1 MLTPV
6 DIRTTFRTI
15 GSIVRWFSLTLIV
28 PVAVA
33 LIYGDPTAPFWWTLL
48 IGVVAGA
55 ALERLGPARD
65 IGLREGF
72 LVVGL
77 GWLAVALVGGL
88 PYVFEGGDIKSPIDA
103 YFESM
108 SGFTTTGSSVMAD
121 ISSHDHAILFW
132 RSMTQW
138 LGGMGIIVLALA
150 VLPRLSGGGRA
161 LMERESPGPDF
172 DKLVPRIRDTAAR
185 LWGLYVGMTAI
196 GIAAFWLSGVTGLE
210 PRMGLYSS
218 VCHSFAALATGGFS
232 PEPRSFEAF
241 GPTAQWIA
249 IALWPSAGDQLRPW

>member
-28 PVAVA
+28 PVGVA
-33 LIYGDPTAPFWWTLL
+33 LIYGDPTAPFWWTML
-48 IGVVAGA
+48 IGFVAGF
-55 ALERLGPARD
+55 ALERPGPARD

-108 SGFTTTGSSVMAD
+108 SGFTTTGSSVMAEHREPRPRD
-121 ISSHDHAILFW
+121 P
-132 RSMTQW
+132 
-138 LGGMGIIVLALA
+138 VLALDDA
-150 VLPRLSGGGRA
+150 VARAAWASSCSRSPCCRGSRAAAGR
-161 LMERESPGPDF
+161 
-172 DKLVPRIRDTAAR
+172 
-185 LWGLYVGMTAI
+185 
-196 GIAAFWLSGVTGLE
+196 
-210 PRMGLYSS
+210 
-218 VCHSFAALATGGFS
+218 
-232 PEPRSFEAF
+232 
-241 GPTAQWIA
+241 
-249 IALWPSAGDQLRPW
+249 